1 MVGKPKEKR
10 PFERLIRRWE
20 VNIRMDLKE
29 RVWEVVDWMHLVQDR
44 DQCRALVNTVT
55 NIRVP

>member
-44 DQCRALVNTVT
+44 DQCRALLNTVT